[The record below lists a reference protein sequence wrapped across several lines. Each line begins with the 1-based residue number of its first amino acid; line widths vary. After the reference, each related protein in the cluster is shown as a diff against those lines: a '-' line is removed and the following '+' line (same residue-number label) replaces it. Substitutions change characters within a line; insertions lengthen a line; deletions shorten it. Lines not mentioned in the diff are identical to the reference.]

1 MQPDRRELP
10 TADFVAEAWKLLD
23 EIEAQARR
31 PAGDA
36 GARSALAILL
46 HRLKGSAALYELPAV
61 SRLAAVLEARAGAAD
76 GGRPALAAGADWLRA
91 ALAAVERHGGAGEPG
106 LDGLFDRLPELA
118 LAAGEEG
125 DATRR
130 QLLGFAARDP
140 EALADFLPEAE
151 EYVETIAA
159 ALPATATGEAA
170 DADGVLR
177 TVHTLKGTAYMVGC
191 EPVGRLADAMEEAL
205 HSLRRSGGGSG
216 RIAGEPRAALG
227 EAAAV
232 LRRMLDVV
240 GGGTAEG
247 LDGDLARTL
256 ARLRGSDGRPEPP
269 APVPPAETTAPAA
282 APAASR
288 RGVVRVEVERLDRV
302 VAQVGEL
309 VVARGRLDGHLG
321 ELEATH
327 ELLEAVR
334 LRMLAAVRDLQRTLR
349 GPRPGGRTAL
359 DAGATGAAGAERSA
373 EAGLERYD
381 ELDLL
386 VRRVAEMEDDLGEV
400 QEEVERVTRLLRG
413 DAARTGELARGLR
426 QGVTRARLVP
436 MDRLLARFER
446 LASGLA
452 REEGKE
458 VRLEVGGH
466 GVELDTAVAERIA
479 EPLLHLARNAISHG
493 LETAAERRAAGK
505 PEAGSLALRVYAEGR
520 FVHLEVE
527 DDGRGI
533 EPEAVARRAVEL
545 GLIAADRAGRL
556 ARREALDLIFL
567 PGFSTRAE
575 ITAGAG
581 RGVGMDAV
589 RAAVARLHGEID
601 VETEAGVGTR
611 VTLRVP
617 LTQVVSEALRLAVG
631 GQRFLLPTLAV
642 RTLLHL
648 PAEEVPASDDGLR
661 SIRFEGADLPL
672 VGLAPAL
679 GLPERPLAGGRTVVV
694 VRVVDRSFGL
704 VVDEVLGLRE
714 VMIQGLGELLAPL
727 DHLAGAAVTGD
738 GEVVLLLD
746 PLALA
751 PGGRLAGRT
760 AVPPPPPGPEA
771 RGTAVLLVDD
781 SLSVRKVLARRLA
794 RLGLEVSTAEDGEE
808 ALARL
813 REERFDALVTDL
825 EMPRM
830 NGYQLIETVRRR
842 PESRT
847 LPVIV
852 ITTRAGREHGDLA
865 RRLGADRHLTKPVD
879 HEHLARLVEELAAA
893 RPPAPAE
900 AE

>member
-1 MQPDRRELP
+1 
-10 TADFVAEAWKLLD
+10 
-23 EIEAQARR
+23 
-31 PAGDA
+31 
-36 GARSALAILL
+36 
-46 HRLKGSAALYELPAV
+46 
-61 SRLAAVLEARAGAAD
+61 
-76 GGRPALAAGADWLRA
+76 
-91 ALAAVERHGGAGEPG
+91 AAVERHGGAGEPG
-106 LDGLFDRLPELA
+106 LDSLFDRLPELA

-125 DATRR
+125 EATRR
-130 QLLGFAARDP
+130 QLLGFAARDR

-159 ALPATATGEAA
+159 TLSATATGEAA

-177 TVHTLKGTAYMVGC
+177 TVHTLKGTAYMLGC

-227 EAAAV
+227 EAVAA
-232 LRRMLDVV
+232 LRRMLDVL
-240 GGGTAEG
+240 GGGTGEG
-247 LDGDLARTL
+247 LDGDLARAL
-256 ARLRGSDGRPEPP
+256 AGLLGLTGRPEPP
-269 APVPPAETTAPAA
+269 APVPPAETTAPAE
-282 APAASR
+282 APASSR

-309 VVARGRLDGHLG
+309 VVARGRLEGHLG

-334 LRMLAAVRDLQRTLR
+334 LRMLATVRDLQRTLR

-359 DAGATGAAGAERSA
+359 DPIGATGAAGAERSA
-373 EAGLERYD
+373 GAGLERYD

-505 PEAGSLALRVYAEGR
+505 PEAGSLALRVYPEGR

-545 GLIAADRAGRL
+545 GLVAADRAGRL
-556 ARREALDLIFL
+556 TRREALDLVFL

-589 RAAVARLHGEID
+589 RAAVARLHGEIE

-648 PAEEVPASDDGLR
+648 PAEEIPASDEGLP
-661 SIRFEGADLPL
+661 SIPFEGADLPL

-694 VRVVDRSFGL
+694 VRVVERSFGL

-760 AVPPPPPGPEA
+760 AVPSPPPGPEA

-842 PESRT
+842 RESRT

-865 RRLGADRHLTKPVD
+865 RRLGADRYLTKPVD
-879 HEHLARLVEELAAA
+879 HELLARLVEELAAA
-893 RPPAPAE
+893 RRPAPAE